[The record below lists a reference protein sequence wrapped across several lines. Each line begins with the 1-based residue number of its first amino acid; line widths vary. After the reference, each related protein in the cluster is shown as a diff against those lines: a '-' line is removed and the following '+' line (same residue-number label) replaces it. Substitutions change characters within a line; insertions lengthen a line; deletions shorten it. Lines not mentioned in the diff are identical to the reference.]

1 MLDEGAKVI
10 ISEDS
15 YFFAG
20 ETGTILSR
28 YITKD
33 GVDVCK
39 VLLDNPAE
47 WVEDKLII
55 RTEYLKKVD

>member
-1 MLDEGAKVI
+1 MIEVGAKVI
-10 ISEDS
+10 ISENS

-20 ETGTILSR
+20 ETGTIISR

-39 VLLDNPAE
+39 ILLDNPAD
-47 WVEDKLII
+47 WVEDRPTI